1 MIASET
7 SRTRAESLVGKRSE
21 RVDAAADVFVL
32 TSRED
37 PYPLVCLEAAALEK
51 PIVCFANAG
60 GASEFVEKDCG
71 FVVPYLD
78 MLAMA
83 DRIVS
88 LIDSADRRRTMGT
101 AARRKVKERHDVSR
115 AAPHIADI

>member
-1 MIASET
+1 M
-7 SRTRAESLVGKRSE
+7 L
-21 RVDAAADVFVL
+21 L

-37 PYPLVCLEAAALEK
+37 PYPVGCLEAAALEK

-60 GASEFVEKDCG
+60 GASEFLEEDCG

-78 MLAMA
+78 VPAMA

-101 AARRKVKERHDVSR
+101 AARRKVTERHDVSR
-115 AAPHIADI
+115 AAPRIADIIKWTVVRG

>member
-1 MIASET
+1 M
-7 SRTRAESLVGKRSE
+7 
-21 RVDAAADVFVL
+21 VL

-37 PYPLVCLEAAALEK
+37 PYPVVCLEKAALEK

-60 GASEFVEKDCG
+60 GASAFVEEDHG

-78 MLAMA
+78 GPAMA
-83 DRIVS
+83 DRIVP

-101 AARRKVKERHDVSR
+101 AARRKATERHDVSR
-115 AAPHIADI
+115 AGARHRGYY